1 MGRWASTEYD
11 RVLVTKVKSLFERC
25 DEAPCDDDL
34 GERRFRIFIKALDPE
49 NSAVQACFRSL
60 IQQSTRPPLLPLRS
74 PPPPQP
80 LASRYTPQP
89 ARTTLGSA
97 RSWEV
102 NSLDPLRLPR
112 PGLHRSPSAAT
123 VFHHGTA
130 GSQPEG
136 TLRPARRR
144 RRIVSPPISAFTATI
159 SSPPIDTLS
168 PDPISLNDRPPSL
181 SSSQP
186 QSPTPRRVHPVW
198 QRSASPSHSPSRT
211 RHVSL
216 GRPPPTGGNETQ
228 INVTS
233 PPHSPSRAWLEEYRQ
248 YQGRAESGWM
258 RPSLDAS
265 AYYVSHHLWGGL
277 DDTGE
282 GRPQRRR
289 RREEAGL
296 EEGDEEEEDGRGNGP
311 PRRHTVRLAEN
322 IPAGS
327 RHTAP
332 DHDEQ
337 RRSRD
342 ATRRNSRRDGVIF
355 DSWSPELRPLTA
367 SAHAGGGNGGLFG
380 SDSHLPDS
388 GDTLIRN
395 PTMAER
401 DFLIDFDAQAEPL
414 PPWPSD
420 VWDEVDSEM
429 ASYHYIA

>member
-1 MGRWASTEYD
+1 M
-11 RVLVTKVKSLFERC
+11 
-25 DEAPCDDDL
+25 
-34 GERRFRIFIKALDPE
+34 
-49 NSAVQACFRSL
+49 
-60 IQQSTRPPLLPLRS
+60 
-74 PPPPQP
+74 
-80 LASRYTPQP
+80 
-89 ARTTLGSA
+89 
-97 RSWEV
+97 
-102 NSLDPLRLPR
+102 
-112 PGLHRSPSAAT
+112 
-123 VFHHGTA
+123 
-130 GSQPEG
+130 
-136 TLRPARRR
+136 
-144 RRIVSPPISAFTATI
+144 
-159 SSPPIDTLS
+159 
-168 PDPISLNDRPPSL
+168 
-181 SSSQP
+181 
-186 QSPTPRRVHPVW
+186 
-198 QRSASPSHSPSRT
+198 
-211 RHVSL
+211 
-216 GRPPPTGGNETQ
+216 
-228 INVTS
+228 
-233 PPHSPSRAWLEEYRQ
+233 
-248 YQGRAESGWM
+248 
-258 RPSLDAS
+258 DAS